1 MAPSVLSVRHNHST
15 TTSYVTRRDLY
26 LEMLHPKNCP
36 SLQVM
41 AGQPVCHLVATD
53 WYKSTKKMDALA
65 SRPGN
70 KVMQVWLHMLFS

>member
-1 MAPSVLSVRHNHST
+1 MQL
-15 TTSYVTRRDLY
+15 
-26 LEMLHPKNCP
+26 PKNCLP
-36 SLQVM
+36 LQVM

-70 KVMQVWLHMLFS
+70 KVMQVWLHVFFKLILFARCVSMHLCILLS